1 MACGSMRWCDVAAI
15 EGKVDRSCAVE
26 SGVPQCAAEKAG
38 TAASLNNYRSERN
51 PISLNFLPPVPI
63 HSFTAEGI
71 NPAFVIELPTK
82 EKE

>member
-1 MACGSMRWCDVAAI
+1 MCRSSDKRQSGSELRGS
-15 EGKVDRSCAVE
+15 ER
-26 SGVPQCAAEKAG
+26 CAAEKAG
-38 TAASLNNYRSERN
+38 MAASLNNYRSERN